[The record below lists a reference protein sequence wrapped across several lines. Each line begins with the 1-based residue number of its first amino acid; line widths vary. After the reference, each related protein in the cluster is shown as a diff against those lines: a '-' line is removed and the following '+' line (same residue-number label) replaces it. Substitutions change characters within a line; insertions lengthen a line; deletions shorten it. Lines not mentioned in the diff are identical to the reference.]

1 MNHVFK
7 IVITFVIVIKAMSIQ
22 NRIKL
27 VIKMH
32 NLTASAFADKIG
44 VQRSSVSHI
53 LTGRNNP
60 SLDFI
65 EKTLINFPRVNA
77 DWLIMG
83 KVGVVESEN
92 LQLVQTTTHKD
103 LKSKNV
109 KTTETHIG
117 QPEKRLI
124 ERVVIFY
131 DDGTYEETMPLS
143 ANAE

>member
-1 MNHVFK
+1 MNRLTELF
-7 IVITFVIVIKAMSIQ
+7 ITFVIVKRVMSIQ
-22 NRIKL
+22 NRIKM

-83 KVGVVESEN
+83 KVGGVESEN

-103 LKSKNV
+103 IKSKEVNT
-109 KTTETHIG
+109 KETHIG

-131 DDGTYEETMPLS
+131 DDGTYEETIPLS

>member
-1 MNHVFK
+1 MNRLTELF
-7 IVITFVIVIKAMSIQ
+7 ITFVIVKRVMSIQ
-22 NRIKL
+22 NRIKM

-83 KVGVVESEN
+83 KVGGVESEN
-92 LQLVQTTTHKD
+92 LQLIQTTTHKD
-103 LKSKNV
+103 LKSKEVNT
-109 KTTETHIG
+109 KETHIG

-131 DDGTYEETMPLS
+131 DDGTYEETIPLS

>member
-1 MNHVFK
+1 MNRLAELF
-7 IVITFVIVIKAMSIQ
+7 ITFVIVKRVMSIQ
-22 NRIKL
+22 NRIKM

-83 KVGVVESEN
+83 KVGGVESEN

-103 LKSKNV
+103 LKSKEVNT
-109 KTTETHIG
+109 KETHIG

-131 DDGTYEETMPLS
+131 DDGTYEETIPLS

>member
-1 MNHVFK
+1 VNRIAEIF
-7 IVITFVIVIKAMSIQ
+7 ITFVIVKRVMSIQ
-22 NRIKL
+22 NRIKM

-83 KVGVVESEN
+83 KVGGAESEN
-92 LQLVQTTTHKD
+92 LQLFQTTTHED
-103 LKSKNV
+103 LKSKEVNT
-109 KTTETHIG
+109 KETRIG

-124 ERVVIFY
+124 ERVIIFY
-131 DDGTYEETMPLS
+131 DDGTYEETIPLS

>member
-1 MNHVFK
+1 MNSLTELF
-7 IVITFVIVIKAMSIQ
+7 ITFVIVKRVMSIQ
-22 NRIKL
+22 NRIKM

-83 KVGVVESEN
+83 KVGGVESEN

-103 LKSKNV
+103 LKSKEVNT
-109 KTTETHIG
+109 KETHIG

-131 DDGTYEETMPLS
+131 DDGTYEETIPLS

>member
-1 MNHVFK
+1 MNRLTELF
-7 IVITFVIVIKAMSIQ
+7 ITFVIVKRVMSIQ
-22 NRIKL
+22 NRIKM

-83 KVGVVESEN
+83 KVGGVESEN

-103 LKSKNV
+103 LKSKEVNT
-109 KTTETHIG
+109 KETHIG

-131 DDGTYEETMPLS
+131 DDGTYEETIPLS

>member
-1 MNHVFK
+1 MNRLTELF
-7 IVITFVIVIKAMSIQ
+7 ITFVIVKRVMSIQ
-22 NRIKL
+22 NRIKM

-83 KVGVVESEN
+83 KVGGMESEN
-92 LQLVQTTTHKD
+92 LKLVQTTTHKD
-103 LKSKNV
+103 LKSKEVNT
-109 KTTETHIG
+109 KETHIG

-131 DDGTYEETMPLS
+131 DDGTYEETIPLS

>member
-1 MNHVFK
+1 MNRIAE
-7 IVITFVIVIKAMSIQ
+7 IVITFVIVKRVMSIQ
-22 NRIKL
+22 NRIKM

-83 KVGVVESEN
+83 KVGGAESEN
-92 LQLVQTTTHKD
+92 LQLAQTTTHED
-103 LKSKNV
+103 LKSKAV
-109 KTTETHIG
+109 ITKETHIG

-131 DDGTYEETMPLS
+131 DDGTYEETIPLS

>member
-1 MNHVFK
+1 VNRLTELF
-7 IVITFVIVIKAMSIQ
+7 ITFVIVKRVMSIQ
-22 NRIKL
+22 NRIKM

-83 KVGVVESEN
+83 KVGGVESEN

-103 LKSKNV
+103 LKSKEVNT
-109 KTTETHIG
+109 KETHIG

-131 DDGTYEETMPLS
+131 DDGTYEETIPLS

>member
-131 DDGTYEETMPLS
+131 DDGTYEETIPLS

>member
-1 MNHVFK
+1 MNSLTELF
-7 IVITFVIVIKAMSIQ
+7 ITFVIVKRVMSIQ
-22 NRIKL
+22 NRIKM

-83 KVGVVESEN
+83 KVGGVESEN

-103 LKSKNV
+103 IKSKEVNT
-109 KTTETHIG
+109 KETHIG

-131 DDGTYEETMPLS
+131 DDGTYEETIPLS